1 MLPNLLYPLYN
12 FLVGLI
18 KSLLKF
24 KIHEVTGDNM
34 TKTPK
39 KSFHT
44 GSVKKTIK
52 IKASQDKVWRKIS
65 NIIGL
70 PTWVVDVKKTVY
82 LSKKKRDVGAI
93 RLITFADG
101 NKIEEHIVAW
111 KNKESFT
118 YIATEGLPLR
128 AYVAT
133 ISIKVKPK
141 KVVEVTWQSYLN
153 SKKMSEKQF
162 LEFLAFMGS
171 FYEASLEN
179 LKALLEK

>member
-1 MLPNLLYPLYN
+1 M
-12 FLVGLI
+12 V
-18 KSLLKF
+18 
-24 KIHEVTGDNM
+24 
-34 TKTPK
+34 KTRK

-44 GSVKKTIK
+44 GAVKKTIM
-52 IKASQDKVWRKIS
+52 IKSSKDKVWRKIS
-65 NIIGL
+65 NIVGL

-101 NKIEEHIVAW
+101 SKIEEHVVAW
-111 KNKESFT
+111 KNKEYFT

-133 ISIKVKPK
+133 ISIKAKSK
-141 KVVEVTWQSYLN
+141 KVVHLTWQSYLN

-162 LEFLAFMGS
+162 IEFLAFMGS

-179 LKALLEK
+179 LKASLEK

>member
-1 MLPNLLYPLYN
+1 M
-12 FLVGLI
+12 I
-18 KSLLKF
+18 KTSK
-24 KIHEVTGDNM
+24 G
-34 TKTPK
+34 
-39 KSFHT
+39 
-44 GSVKKTIK
+44 
-52 IKASQDKVWRKIS
+52 KVWRKVS
-65 NIIGL
+65 NIVGL
-70 PTWVVDVKKTVY
+70 PTWLIDVKKTVY
-82 LSKKKRDVGAI
+82 LSKKKRGVGAV

-111 KNKESFT
+111 KDQEYFT

-133 ISIKVKPK
+133 ISIKAKSK
-141 KVVEVTWQSYLN
+141 KSVQVTWQSYLN
-153 SKKMSEKQF
+153 SKRMSEKQF